1 MGKSVLFRFSDSIE
15 EVSQMKKGF
24 GWLLSFLKIGLIG
37 FGGGTSLIPV
47 IEQEMVE
54 NKKAVTKEEYDS
66 AVIIASITP
75 GALPVEISSGLG
87 KIIAGTKGMI
97 AAAVCMALP
106 GVLLTILLSVTMSAA
121 GSMVIRQIEILS
133 IGITAFILSMLTRY
147 IASTFSWA
155 KKRKRLFLAIVMVL
169 LVFFL
174 NAGKSVSKVLG
185 NLGMDL
191 DVMFSV
197 STVHIL
203 LMAFFVIG
211 YVGGSGMR
219 AKAYRIVIA
228 AACCILYCAFESK
241 ANIMG
246 NLIGNEMVCNIL
258 FWILRII
265 MIILAVYGVKLGM
278 EKGEKLKFPSPKIL
292 IKEEVAW
299 FAFLLIASIPAFLMV
314 PNIFEYLGKGYFSSI
329 ISFGGGDAYLTV
341 ADGLF
346 VTGGYISETEFYGR
360 LVTIVN
366 VLPGSILCKTLS
378 GVGFYMGYNHAG
390 ILAGL
395 AVALSGFVCSVVG
408 SCSVISL
415 VQYFWQIFEKIR
427 VFKILKAW
435 VKAII
440 SGLLG
445 SVILSLVYMCQNV
458 ATNYGCSQWAVLL
471 ELLIIYLVNVVL
483 DRKTKLS
490 TWVRIVISCVAA
502 LIVGN
507 IIC

>member
-1 MGKSVLFRFSDSIE
+1 
-15 EVSQMKKGF
+15 MKKGF

-54 NKKAVTKEEYDS
+54 SKKKITKEEYDS

-87 KIIAGTKGMI
+87 KVIAGTKGMI

-106 GVLLTILLSVTMSAA
+106 GVLLTILLSVTMSSA
-121 GSMVIRQIEILS
+121 GSLVIRQIEILS

-147 IASTFSWA
+147 IVSTFEWA
-155 KKRKRLFLAIVMVL
+155 RKRKRLLLATIMVL

-174 NAGKSVSKVLG
+174 NAGKSIAKVFG
-185 NLGMDL
+185 NLGL
-191 DVMFSV
+191 DVDSVFSI

-211 YVGGSGMR
+211 YVGGSGKR
-219 AKAYRIVIA
+219 ANVKRVVIA
-228 AACCILYCAFESK
+228 AACCVLYCAFVSK

-246 NLIGNEMVCNIL
+246 LLIGHETLRNVLFGIL
-258 FWILRII
+258 CII
-265 MIILAVYGVKLGM
+265 MVLLAVFSVKLGI

-292 IKEEVAW
+292 IKEEIAW
-299 FAFLLIASIPAFLMV
+299 FAFLAIASIPAFLMV
-314 PNIFEYLGKGYFSSI
+314 PNLLEYLGKGYFSSI

-346 VTGGYISETEFYGR
+346 VSGGFISETDFYGR

-378 GVGFYMGYNHAG
+378 GIGFYMGYNQAG
-390 ILAGL
+390 IIAGL

-415 VQYFWQIFEKIR
+415 VQYFWQIFEKIK
-427 VFKILKAW
+427 VFIILKAW

-445 SVILSLVYMCQNV
+445 SVILSLIYMCQNV
-458 ATNYGCSQWAVLL
+458 ASNYECSQGAILL
-471 ELLIIYLVNVVL
+471 ELFIIYIVNVVL
-483 DRKTKLS
+483 DKKTKMS
-490 TWVRIVISCVAA
+490 TWIRIVISCAVA

>member
-1 MGKSVLFRFSDSIE
+1 
-15 EVSQMKKGF
+15 MKKGF

-54 NKKAVTKEEYDS
+54 SKKMVTKEEYDS

-87 KIIAGTKGMI
+87 KVISGTKGMLS
-97 AAAVCMALP
+97 AAVCMALP
-106 GVLLTILLSVTMSAA
+106 GVLLTILLSVTMSSA
-121 GSMVIRQIEILS
+121 GSMVVRQIEIIS

-147 IASTFSWA
+147 ITSTFAWA
-155 KKRKRLFLAIVMVL
+155 KKRKRLFLATVMVL

-174 NAGKSVSKVLG
+174 NAGKSIAKVFG
-185 NLGMDL
+185 NLGLEL
-191 DVMFSV
+191 DVVFSI

-211 YVGGSGMR
+211 YVGGSGVR
-219 AKAYRIVIA
+219 AKAYRVVIA
-228 AACCILYCAFESK
+228 AVCCVLYCSFVSK

-246 NLIGNEMVCNIL
+246 NLIGNDVVCSVL
-258 FWILRII
+258 FWVLRII
-265 MIILAVYGVKLGM
+265 MIALAVYGVKLGM
-278 EKGEKLKFPSPKIL
+278 EKGEKLYFSSPKIL
-292 IKEEVAW
+292 LKEEVAW
-299 FAFLLIASIPAFLMV
+299 FAFLAIASIPAFLLV
-314 PNIFEYLGKGYFSSI
+314 PDVVQYLGKGFFSSI

-346 VTGGYISETEFYGR
+346 VAGGYISENEFYGR

-378 GVGFYMGYNHAG
+378 GIGFYMGYNHGG
-390 ILAGL
+390 IIAGL

-415 VQYFWQIFEKIR
+415 VQYFWKIFEKIR

-445 SVILSLVYMCQNV
+445 SVILSLIYMCQNV
-458 ATNYGCSQWAVLL
+458 ATNYECSQVAILL
-471 ELLIIYLVNVVL
+471 ELLIIYIINIVL
-483 DRKTKLS
+483 DKATKMS
-490 TWVRIVISCVAA
+490 TWVRIVISAVVA
-502 LIVGN
+502 LVVGN
-507 IIC
+507 IIL

>member
-1 MGKSVLFRFSDSIE
+1 
-15 EVSQMKKGF
+15 MKKGF

-54 NKKAVTKEEYDS
+54 SKKMVTKEEYDS
-66 AVIIASITP
+66 SVIIASITP

-87 KIIAGTKGMI
+87 KVIAGTKGMI
-97 AAAVCMALP
+97 SAAVCMALP
-106 GVLLTILLSVTMSAA
+106 GVLLTILLSVTMSSA

-147 IASTFSWA
+147 ISSTFAWA
-155 KKRKRLFLAIVMVL
+155 KERKRLFLATVMVL

-174 NAGKSVSKVLG
+174 NAGKSIAKVFG
-185 NLGMDL
+185 NLGFEL
-191 DVMFSV
+191 DVVFSI

-211 YVGGSGMR
+211 YVGGSKV
-219 AKAYRIVIA
+219 KASRVVLA
-228 AACCILYCAFESK
+228 AICCALYCAFVSK

-246 NLIGNEMVCNIL
+246 VLIDNDVVCQVL
-258 FWILRII
+258 FWILRIV
-265 MIILAVYGVKLGM
+265 MIVLAVYGVKLGM
-278 EKGEKLKFPSPKIL
+278 SKGEKLSFPSPKIL
-292 IKEEVAW
+292 IKEEAAW
-299 FAFLLIASIPAFLMV
+299 FIFLAVASIPAFIMV
-314 PNIFEYLGKGYFSSI
+314 PNVLEYLGKGFFSSI

-346 VTGGYISETEFYGR
+346 VTGGYISEGEFYGR

-378 GVGFYMGYNHAG
+378 GIGFYMGYNHAG

-445 SVILSLVYMCQNV
+445 SVILSLIYMCQNV
-458 ATNYGCSQWAVLL
+458 ASNYECSQGAILT
-471 ELLIIYLVNVVL
+471 ELLVIYILNVVL
-483 DRKTKLS
+483 DKVTKMS
-490 TWVRIVISCVAA
+490 TWVRIVISCIIA